1 MSVRLSP
8 VTLLYLTLP
17 PLMWAS
23 NAIVGRMSVAGG
35 EPLISP
41 LTLNAARW
49 VATLL
54 ILAGIA
60 SLVPRRDQAAAP
72 SPAGS
77 SAARADGAPVRAA
90 LRRGVSTR
98 FGR

>member
-1 MSVRLSP
+1 MSVRLAP

-23 NAIVGRMSVAGG
+23 NAIVGRLSVAGG

-49 VATLL
+49 VVTLL
-54 ILAGIA
+54 ILAGIPVWWIRERI
-60 SLVPRRDQAAAP
+60 S
-72 SPAGS
+72 
-77 SAARADGAPVRAA
+77 ARAV
-90 LRRGVSTR
+90 
-98 FGR
+98 GRTGPR

>member
-1 MSVRLSP
+1 MSVRLAP

-17 PLMWAS
+17 PVMWAS
-23 NAIVGRMSVAGG
+23 NAIVGRLSVAGG

-49 VATLL
+49 VVTLL

-60 SLVPRRDQAAAP
+60 SLVPRRGPVPAP

-77 SAARADGAPVRAA
+77 GPAEADDASRAQRPA
-90 LRRGVSTR
+90 
-98 FGR
+98 